1 MSEAKLDDLVAAI
14 KVDSVGQGD
23 TVFLTLP
30 AGMLPAEYE
39 AFGKRFKKS
48 VDEIRARADFFPLC
62 YILPPGVKVAVA
74 RRDYT
79 ETVTITGDVKVSGD
93 LAHAGDHLRDERKP
107 EDGFPYG

>member
-1 MSEAKLDDLVAAI
+1 MNEAKIDDLVAAI
-14 KVDSVGQGD
+14 RVDGAGQGD

-48 VDEIRARADFFPLC
+48 VDEIRTKADFFPLC

-79 ETVTITGDVKVSGD
+79 ETVITGD
-93 LAHAGDHLRDERKP
+93 LAHPVDHLRDERKP
-107 EDGFPYG
+107 EDGFPCG